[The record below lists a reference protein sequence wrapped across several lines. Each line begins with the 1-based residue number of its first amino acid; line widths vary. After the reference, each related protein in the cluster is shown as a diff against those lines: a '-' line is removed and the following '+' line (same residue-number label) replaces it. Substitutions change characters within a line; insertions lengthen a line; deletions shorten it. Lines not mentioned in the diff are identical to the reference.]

1 MNTPF
6 PMPDEYLQGFL
17 KAAQSMTQSLV
28 TSPVSPN
35 AIAAPSNGAPLA
47 DIQLGYLQQQ
57 LQLWGRMLTSGA
69 AAEPGGDVSVIEAD
83 RLVETGRR
91 IVVPRQSVQNSAALS
106 PGAHGVGPQ
115 DQAALVAGQGR
126 L

>member
-35 AIAAPSNGAPLA
+35 AIAAPPA
-47 DIQLGYLQQQ
+47 
-57 LQLWGRMLTSGA
+57 R
-69 AAEPGGDVSVIEAD
+69 
-83 RLVETGRR
+83 
-91 IVVPRQSVQNSAALS
+91 
-106 PGAHGVGPQ
+106 
-115 DQAALVAGQGR
+115 QAA
-126 L
+126 